1 MGSFAFVTW
10 EGGGNVGPA
19 IGIAQELAARG
30 HSCRFLGY
38 ERQREPIEGQGL
50 AFRQLARGGTFD
62 RHGLAGEQ
70 LLAGLVGRIWA
81 CSDHLQDLAEA
92 VEAEATDV
100 LVVDCMMDGALA
112 AAERLPVVAV
122 ALVHSVVAGLIGPA
136 DSPTVKARFAGAL
149 ALRAAAG
156 LRPVGRHRETWDR
169 LPTLVT
175 TIRELDAEA
184 GTMGPNVR
192 YVGPIRERFEHATW
206 TSPWKADDERPLVVV
221 SFSTTQIWDQRGR
234 IERTLAALAEEP
246 VRVLVSGP
254 HGLDIP
260 LPANAVAARFVPHEL
275 VLPSA
280 AAMVTHCGHGTIATS
295 LDHGVPVVGLPNK
308 AADQPYLAKRIEQLG
323 AGMAL
328 DGEAPAGQIREAVRA
343 AIDDPRYRDAA
354 RALGAAIHKAPGV
367 SGAAEELEKVAGAIA
382 RSDLLEKVL
391 ER

>member
-30 HSCRFLGY
+30 HSCRFVGC
-38 ERQREPIEGQGL
+38 EREREPIEGQGF

-62 RHGLAGEQ
+62 RHGLTREQ

-81 CSDHLQDLAEA
+81 CSDHVQDVADA

-100 LVVDCMMDGALA
+100 LVIDCMMDGALA
-112 AAERLPVVAV
+112 ATERLPVVAV

-149 ALRAAAG
+149 AVRAAGGVRA
-156 LRPVGRHRETWDR
+156 VGGDRGTWDR

-295 LDHGVPVVGLPNK
+295 LDHGVPVVGLPNM
-308 AADQPYLAKRIEQLG
+308 APDQPYLAKPL
-323 AGMAL
+323 APP
-328 DGEAPAGQIREAVRA
+328 APALPPHGQPPPGQI
-343 AIDDPRYRDAA
+343 P
-354 RALGAAIHKAPGV
+354 PP
-367 SGAAEELEKVAGAIA
+367 
-382 RSDLLEKVL
+382 LLP
-391 ER
+391 